1 MAVPGLIVSKLKYIF
16 ALENIIR
23 CYNVIVS

>member
-1 MAVPGLIVSKLKYIF
+1 MAVWGLVVSKLKYIF